1 MSHVVDLSVRC
12 GGTLH
17 FNSVRV
23 GLASV
28 LSCTCGVNM
37 HTASINPLC
46 YLYNSRTLRFS
57 TLSQYITVWLC
68 ESQPVVMYVVRHGN
82 L

>member
-12 GGTLH
+12 GGTLQ

-23 GLASV
+23 LASV

-46 YLYNSRTLRFS
+46 YLYSRTLRFS
-57 TLSQYITVWLC
+57 TLSQYITVCLC